1 MLQWYLFN
9 TSILLV
15 LFILQIFD
23 CMDIGTSFESKH
35 VDVLRFF
42 DKKIEELNLFLAKK
56 VVNEIEFQIHVHQL
70 EWKFGLLICIW

>member
-1 MLQWYLFN
+1 
-9 TSILLV
+9 LLV

-70 EWKFGLLICIW
+70 ELEVWFAHLYLINFGSIG